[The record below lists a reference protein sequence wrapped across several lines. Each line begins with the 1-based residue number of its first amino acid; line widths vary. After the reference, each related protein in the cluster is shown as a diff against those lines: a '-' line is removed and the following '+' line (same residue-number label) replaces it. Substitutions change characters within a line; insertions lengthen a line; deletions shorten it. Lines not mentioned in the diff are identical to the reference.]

1 MMTLLEICERQ
12 ADIIKLQAEIIQKQA
27 EIIEQNNIADEFAGF
42 RAEAAALRKCIE
54 KELN

>member
-27 EIIEQNNIADEFAGF
+27 EIIEQNNIADEFAGL
-42 RAEAAALRKCIE
+42 RVEAAARYETIKNEI
-54 KELN
+54 N

>member
-1 MMTLLEICERQ
+1 MTLLEICERQ
-12 ADIIKLQAEIIQKQA
+12 AEIIKLQAEIIQKQA
-27 EIIEQNNIADEFAGF
+27 EIIEQNNLADEFAGF